1 MHHQQY
7 ITPLPGSSSSST
19 GGSPTT
25 AAQVQAA
32 AAAAAAAQAA
42 ANMPLIASIANV
54 KDSRWLTL
62 EVCREYQRGKCTR
75 SEQECKFAHP
85 PTHVEVNSGKVIACF
100 DSLKGKCNR
109 TNPPCKYLHPP
120 QHLRDILL
128 QNGRNNLIL
137 RSIAMNI
144 AANQSIYPQ
153 TAAHMPYHNGAII
166 QNPMQQPTS
175 LPSYHH
181 IGPTAPGQS
190 ALLFNPAGQ
199 AFSIPLHAAHLQQ
212 LSQATPGTPMF
223 SSDGAQYFQPVTQL
237 TAQAT
242 GQKPARTDRL
252 EVYPNSNSNH
262 DALKVCSDFQHGQCL
277 NTADTCPLAH
287 PQTHCPLD
295 TDGLVIVCVDYIKG
309 KCIRDTCKYF
319 HPPEHLVTQ
328 LKAIKAQSAAVA
340 AQVFSNATATT
351 IQYSPSTLQ
360 FVHPLTLNSSQ
371 SILAA
376 PHPTTYTYPQRTSTA
391 PACSSPLQ
399 QQNTHE
405 DDGSYANG
413 FVSSYQPYPGAAI
426 QTIYTQTG
434 SVDLKDSL
442 INSTNGDTI
451 GRNGSSSSSSSSST
465 GVKAVIDPVSSSSIT
480 HQTKKR
486 PLEEDTATTGAY
498 LQLPPGTQ
506 LIAAPPHFV
515 QQQSQQQQ
523 SLVVQHQQQQK
534 RSAVA
539 DPKTGIPMAAYPLT
553 AFSYPSP
560 SPLPIQ
566 FQQQYLTAV
575 PMTSQPQMKN
585 FKSWRCTQPQ
595 CKYVHLIEDFVEVNN
610 DYVSICKEAILGN
623 YFKNKF
629 GIRTLP
635 ALS

>member
-7 ITPLPGSSSSST
+7 VSSLAGSSSSST

-32 AAAAAAAQAA
+32 AAAAAAA
-42 ANMPLIASIANV
+42 NIPLIASIANV

-144 AANQSIYPQ
+144 AANQTIYPQ
-153 TAAHMPYHNGAII
+153 TAAHLPYPNGAII
-166 QNPMQQPTS
+166 QSPIQQPTS

-181 IGPTAPGQS
+181 LGPTAPGQS

-212 LSQATPGTPMF
+212 LSQATPATPMF

-237 TAQAT
+237 TAQGT

-252 EVYPNSNSNH
+252 ESYL
-262 DALKVCSDFQHGQCL
+262 DLDMLYVCSDFQHGQCL
-277 NTADTCPLAH
+277 NTADTCPFAH

-295 TDGLVIVCVDYIKG
+295 TDGLVIVCVDYVKG
-309 KCIRDTCKYF
+309 KCIRETCKYF
-319 HPPEHLVTQ
+319 HPPEHLVAQ
-328 LKAIKAQSAAVA
+328 LKAVKAQSAAVA
-340 AQVFSNATATT
+340 AHVYSNTAATA

-360 FVHPLTLNSSQ
+360 FVHPVTLNSSQ
-371 SILAA
+371 PILAA
-376 PHPTTYTYPQRTSTA
+376 PHTTTTYAYPQRTSTA

-405 DDGSYANG
+405 DDGVYANG
-413 FVSSYQPYPGAAI
+413 FVSQYQPYPGAAI
-426 QTIYTQTG
+426 QTIYTQSS
-434 SVDLKDSL
+434 SVDLKDSQL

-465 GVKAVIDPVSSSSIT
+465 GVKAVIDPVSSSSSIT
-480 HQTKKR
+480 PQTKKR
-486 PLEEDTATTGAY
+486 PLEDDTATTGAY

-506 LIAAPPHFV
+506 LIAAPPHYV

-523 SLVVQHQQQQK
+523 QQQQQQQAALVVQHQHQHQHQQK
-534 RSAVA
+534 RSAIA

-575 PMTSQPQMKN
+575 PMTFTGYTS
-585 FKSWRCTQPQ
+585 
-595 CKYVHLIEDFVEVNN
+595 HLPR
-610 DYVSICKEAILGN
+610 L
-623 YFKNKF
+623 
-629 GIRTLP
+629 
-635 ALS
+635 

>member
-242 GQKPARTDRL
+242 GQKSARTDRL
-252 EVYPNSNSNH
+252 E
-262 DALKVCSDFQHGQCL
+262 VCSDFQHGQCL

-465 GVKAVIDPVSSSSIT
+465 GVK
-480 HQTKKR
+480 
-486 PLEEDTATTGAY
+486 
-498 LQLPPGTQ
+498 PPGTQ

-575 PMTSQPQMKN
+575 PMTFTGYTS
-585 FKSWRCTQPQ
+585 
-595 CKYVHLIEDFVEVNN
+595 HLPR
-610 DYVSICKEAILGN
+610 L
-623 YFKNKF
+623 
-629 GIRTLP
+629 
-635 ALS
+635 

>member
-7 ITPLPGSSSSST
+7 VSSLAGSSSSST

-32 AAAAAAAQAA
+32 AAAAAAA
-42 ANMPLIASIANV
+42 NIPLIASIANV

-144 AANQSIYPQ
+144 AANQTIYPQ
-153 TAAHMPYHNGAII
+153 TAAHLPYPNGAII
-166 QNPMQQPTS
+166 QSPIQQPTS

-181 IGPTAPGQS
+181 LGPTAPGQS

-212 LSQATPGTPMF
+212 LSQATPATPMF

-237 TAQAT
+237 TAQGT

-252 EVYPNSNSNH
+252 ESYL
-262 DALKVCSDFQHGQCL
+262 DLDMLYVCSDFQHGQCL
-277 NTADTCPLAH
+277 NTADTCPFAH

-295 TDGLVIVCVDYIKG
+295 TDGLVIVCVDYVKG
-309 KCIRDTCKYF
+309 KCIRETCKYF
-319 HPPEHLVTQ
+319 HPPEHLVAQ
-328 LKAIKAQSAAVA
+328 LKAVKAQSAAVA
-340 AQVFSNATATT
+340 AHVYSNTAATA

-360 FVHPLTLNSSQ
+360 FVHPVTLNSSQ
-371 SILAA
+371 PILAA
-376 PHPTTYTYPQRTSTA
+376 PHTTTTYAYPQRTSTA

-405 DDGSYANG
+405 DDGVYANG
-413 FVSSYQPYPGAAI
+413 FVSQYQPYPGAAI
-426 QTIYTQTG
+426 QTIYTQSS
-434 SVDLKDSL
+434 SVDLKDSQL

-465 GVKAVIDPVSSSSIT
+465 GVK
-480 HQTKKR
+480 
-486 PLEEDTATTGAY
+486 
-498 LQLPPGTQ
+498 PPGTQ
-506 LIAAPPHFV
+506 LIAAPPHYV

-523 SLVVQHQQQQK
+523 QQQQQQQAALVVQHQHQHQHQQK
-534 RSAVA
+534 RSAIA

-575 PMTSQPQMKN
+575 PMTSQPQMKITGYT
-585 FKSWRCTQPQ
+585 S
-595 CKYVHLIEDFVEVNN
+595 HLPR
-610 DYVSICKEAILGN
+610 L
-623 YFKNKF
+623 
-629 GIRTLP
+629 
-635 ALS
+635 

>member
-153 TAAHMPYHNGAII
+153 TTAHMPYHNGAII

-252 EVYPNSNSNH
+252 E
-262 DALKVCSDFQHGQCL
+262 VCSDFQHGQCL

-465 GVKAVIDPVSSSSIT
+465 GVK
-480 HQTKKR
+480 
-486 PLEEDTATTGAY
+486 
-498 LQLPPGTQ
+498 PPGTQ

-575 PMTSQPQMKN
+575 PMTFTGYTS
-585 FKSWRCTQPQ
+585 
-595 CKYVHLIEDFVEVNN
+595 HLPR
-610 DYVSICKEAILGN
+610 L
-623 YFKNKF
+623 
-629 GIRTLP
+629 
-635 ALS
+635 

>member
-1 MHHQQY
+1 MSFSFTATPTDPHGAHHSSPNSMHHQQY
-7 ITPLPGSSSSST
+7 VTPLTGSSSSST

-153 TAAHMPYHNGAII
+153 TAAHLPYHNGAII
-166 QNPMQQPTS
+166 QSPIQQPTS

-181 IGPTAPGQS
+181 IGPTGPGQS
-190 ALLFNPAGQ
+190 AFLFNQNGQ

-212 LSQATPGTPMF
+212 LSQPTPGTPMF

-295 TDGLVIVCVDYIKG
+295 TDGLVIVCVDYVKG
-309 KCIRDTCKYF
+309 KCIRETCKYF
-319 HPPEHLVTQ
+319 HPPEHLVAQ
-328 LKAIKAQSAAVA
+328 LKAVKAQSAAVA
-340 AQVFSNATATT
+340 AQFFSNAPTTA

-360 FVHPLTLNSSQ
+360 FVHPVTLNSSQ

-376 PHPTTYTYPQRTSTA
+376 PHPTTTYAYPQRTSTA

-405 DDGSYANG
+405 DDGAYANG

-426 QTIYTQTG
+426 QTIYTQQPP
-434 SVDLKDSL
+434 SVDLKDSSL
-442 INSTNGDTI
+442 ITSTNGDTV

-465 GVKAVIDPVSSSSIT
+465 GVK
-480 HQTKKR
+480 
-486 PLEEDTATTGAY
+486 
-498 LQLPPGTQ
+498 PPGTQ
-506 LIAAPPHFV
+506 LFAASPHFV

-523 SLVVQHQQQQK
+523 QQQQQQQAALVVQHQHQQQQK

-575 PMTSQPQMKN
+575 PMTFTGYTS
-585 FKSWRCTQPQ
+585 
-595 CKYVHLIEDFVEVNN
+595 HLPR
-610 DYVSICKEAILGN
+610 L
-623 YFKNKF
+623 
-629 GIRTLP
+629 
-635 ALS
+635 

>member
-252 EVYPNSNSNH
+252 EV
-262 DALKVCSDFQHGQCL
+262 CSDFQHGQCL

-465 GVKAVIDPVSSSSIT
+465 GVK
-480 HQTKKR
+480 
-486 PLEEDTATTGAY
+486 
-498 LQLPPGTQ
+498 PPGTQ